1 MGVRQR
7 ILRLLRPSHEHTE
20 LSATVL
26 LMAAVMLSRVIGY
39 FREAYIAYAFGAG
52 HATDAYVAAFTLP
65 DWLNYLVA
73 GGTASITFIA
83 IYTRFLAE
91 KREDEAQKTFSIIIT
106 VMTVVLGI
114 GIVLAEIFAS
124 PIEQRLFPHFDAS
137 QLELCVHLTRILLP
151 GQVFFYVGGV
161 VSAVLLSRRLF
172 LLPAFGPLL
181 YNVFIILGGVGLGNR
196 IGIASLAYGAL
207 FGSFVGPFLV
217 NAIGAKRV
225 GTGYRPSFDLSNAAF
240 REWVKLSIPLMLG
253 VSLVTADDW
262 ILRYFA
268 SGGAG
273 DITRL
278 NYAKRL
284 FLVPIAVLGQATG
297 QASLPFFARLFNEKR
312 LQEFRETVNNSVYRI
327 TAVSFLSTAWMMAA
341 ALPLIDLVY
350 RRGRFQFSDSHETAL
365 FFFWFAISLAFWS
378 AQALYA
384 RAFYAAGDTL
394 TPMIAST
401 IITVASLP
409 MYGALFRTFGVA
421 GLTVASDVG
430 IFANTAALA
439 LLLHRRKLVMTSAL
453 PWKELGKAAFTSLFA
468 LVLSYGV
475 ARSVPL
481 NGSRRADFL
490 SLFLVSI
497 TWAAAV
503 AMGLWA
509 TRSELPGT
517 LKRRGQRTTYPH
529 VAEKHAEEMSAGI
542 EP

>member
-1 MGVRQR
+1 
-7 ILRLLRPSHEHTE
+7 
-20 LSATVL
+20 
-26 LMAAVMLSRVIGY
+26 MLSRVIGY

-114 GIVLAEIFAS
+114 GIVLAEIFAA
-124 PIEQRLFPHFDAS
+124 PIEQRLFPHFDAG

-181 YNVFIILGGVGLGNR
+181 YNVFIILGGVLLGNR

-225 GTGYRPSFDLSNAAF
+225 GTGYRPSFDLGNAAF

-350 RRGRFQFSDSHETAL
+350 RRGRFYFSDSHETAL

-401 IITVASLP
+401 IITLASLP
-409 MYGALFRTFGVA
+409 MYGTLFRTFGVV
-421 GLTVASDVG
+421 GLTIASDLG

-453 PWKELGKAAFTSLFA
+453 PWRELGKAGFTSLFA

-481 NGSRRADFL
+481 SGSRGADFL

-509 TRSELPGT
+509 TRSELPGA